1 MKKPALSFEAVS
13 KEITEMLLSGEKI
26 TIRNVM
32 SRVGGKTTTIAD
44 YLRRW
49 HLQNDE
55 KMSNYENT
63 LSDEVVQAILNEQSL
78 AIAVAVTRHKT
89 QIKYLE
95 GLVQELNEMIGS
107 KEKQLEEKCTELQ
120 HLNEKRITENAK
132 IQEQNAGYELLNK
145 ELKQQLAT
153 LQEKLEI
160 VSNEKHEAIKE
171 AAVWQTK
178 YEQQSSNT
186 NPKSKLAAK

>member
-1 MKKPALSFEAVS
+1 MKKSALSFEDVS

-49 HLQNDE
+49 HLQNNE
-55 KMSNYENT
+55 KLSQENT
-63 LSDEVVQAILNEQSL
+63 VSDEVVQAILTEQSL
-78 AIAVAVTRHKT
+78 AIAVAVTGHKT

-107 KEKQLEEKCTELQ
+107 KEKQLDAKCSELQ
-120 HLNEKRITENAK
+120 NLNEKRITENAK

-145 ELKQQLAT
+145 ELKQQLAR

-160 VSNEKHEAIKE
+160 MSNEKHEAIKE

-178 YEQQSSNT
+178 YEQQPSNSK
-186 NPKSKLAAK
+186 PKNKLTAE